1 MLWGATSVG
10 TMYYMTPTSHTTW
23 TSKGLLAVLRD
34 TLPAHDLV
42 AATTR
47 EAPPAVHVAPMREDV
62 DARQARIDRMG
73 QRLKHLVQ
81 VADVPADSAVSA

>member
-1 MLWGATSVG
+1 
-10 TMYYMTPTSHTTW
+10 MYYMTPTCHSTW

-34 TLPAHDLV
+34 TLPTHDLV
-42 AATTR
+42 SASNAETPSNVR
-47 EAPPAVHVAPMREDV
+47 LAPMLDDV

-81 VADVPADSAVSA
+81 AADAPAGSAMPA

>member
-1 MLWGATSVG
+1 
-10 TMYYMTPTSHTTW
+10 MYYMTPTCHSSW
-23 TSKGLLAVLRD
+23 TSKGLIEVLRD
-34 TLPAHDLV
+34 TLPLHAQAR
-42 AATTR
+42 AAMADAPTATR
-47 EAPPAVHVAPMREDV
+47 VVPMLDDV